1 MQSTLHGPV
10 FCFAVILGSLHFDN
24 ISIMYYTYVLQSQV
38 NGKLYVGY
46 SSNLRRRLQEHK
58 QKKVH
63 TTYRMK
69 NVELIHYEA
78 YKSQTDARRRE
89 KYLKTT
95 QGKRM
100 LKIMLADSLKI
111 SDYVSEQN
119 SIHSKGPI
127 V

>member
-1 MQSTLHGPV
+1 
-10 FCFAVILGSLHFDN
+10 
-24 ISIMYYTYVLQSQV
+24 
-38 NGKLYVGY
+38 
-46 SSNLRRRLQEHK
+46 
-58 QKKVH
+58 
-63 TTYRMK
+63 MK